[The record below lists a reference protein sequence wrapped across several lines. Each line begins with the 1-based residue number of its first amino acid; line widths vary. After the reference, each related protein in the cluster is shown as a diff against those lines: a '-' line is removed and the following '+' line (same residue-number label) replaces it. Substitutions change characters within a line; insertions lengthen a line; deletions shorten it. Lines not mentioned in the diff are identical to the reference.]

1 MHPCCHNY
9 VKELKYFPLTR
20 GTDTD
25 WNGHNYLTININSQ
39 IDLTG
44 CTLEFKLGAFDRSF
58 TDLSEPLVINMDAD
72 DFTCLPVGENFGEIK
87 VYDAN
92 RKVMT
97 WNNQIPFFVKTAVS
111 GDIELDEYSMT
122 FNILDGGQN
131 IIEINVKTPQDKKI
145 VSGSITVPE
154 IAQGSLVGVSVVFSD
169 TLESDQYQAVVT
181 NTGANFGWANLRW
194 AVSDKASAG
203 FTLNVMNEGTGTSS
217 ETIFDYI
224 VVA

>member
-1 MHPCCHNY
+1 MHHCCHNHN
-9 VKELKYFPLTR
+9 KELKYFPLTK

-44 CTLEFKLGAFDRSF
+44 CTLEFKLCAFSKSF

-72 DFTCLPVGENFGEIK
+72 DFACLPVGENFGEIK
-87 VYDAN
+87 VYN
-92 RKVMT
+92 SNGKVMT

-111 GDIELDEYSMT
+111 GNIELDEYSMT

-131 IIEINVKTPQDKKI
+131 IIEINVKTPSDKKI
-145 VSGSITVPE
+145 ISGSITVPE
-154 IAQGSLVGVSVVFSD
+154 ITGSSVEGVSVVFSD

-181 NTGANFGWANLRW
+181 NTGANFGWANLKW
-194 AVSDKASAG
+194 AISNKTAAG
-203 FTLNVMNEGTGTSS
+203 FTLNVMNEGTGTSA
-217 ETIFDYI
+217 ETSFDYI
-224 VVA
+224 VVV